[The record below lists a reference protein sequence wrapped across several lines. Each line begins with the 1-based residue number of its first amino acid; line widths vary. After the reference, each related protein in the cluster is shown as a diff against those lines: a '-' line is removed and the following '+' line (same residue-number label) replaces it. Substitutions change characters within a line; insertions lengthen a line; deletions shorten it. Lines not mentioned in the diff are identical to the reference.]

1 MTISIKQDA
10 HRETKTWW
18 EWSVWL
24 EGPAEEMAEIAKV
37 VYTLHPSFVEPVQEI
52 KTRGNGFKLDS
63 MGWGEFELHLA
74 LHFKD
79 GKVRNRKHWL
89 KLVDHGKA
97 PREEATDRIG
107 KDAVAKVLK
116 AGKTLPRAA
125 PPPMAVEAAR
135 PTVFISG
142 SIADMPAIRN
152 ITEHLQRQ
160 GTEVFSTLNLPIS
173 SVPWERQVHDALSK
187 SSAAMFVIS
196 EDPSRSM
203 MHEIDIAKAAGVQMI
218 PVVLGK
224 NVDVPGSLSQFK
236 SIRFSGLDDLKS
248 GGLNLTD
255 LNIKL

>member
-24 EGPAEEMAEIAKV
+24 EAPAEEMAEIAKV
-37 VYTLHPSFVEPVQEI
+37 VYTLHPSFVDPVQEI
-52 KTRGNGFKLDS
+52 KTRGNGFRLNS

-89 KLVDHGKA
+89 KLVDTGKA
-97 PREEATDRIG
+97 PREETAERTG
-107 KDAVAKVLK
+107 KDTMAKMLK
-116 AGKTLPRAA
+116 SGKTLPRAA
-125 PPPMAVEAAR
+125 PPPGEAGAAK
-135 PTVFISG
+135 PAVFISG

-152 ITEHLQRQ
+152 IMEHLKSQ
-160 GTEVFSTLNLPIS
+160 GTEVFSTLNLPVS

-218 PVVLGK
+218 PVVVGK
-224 NVDVPGSLSQFK
+224 NVSVPNSLSQFK

-248 GGLNLTD
+248 GGLNLAD